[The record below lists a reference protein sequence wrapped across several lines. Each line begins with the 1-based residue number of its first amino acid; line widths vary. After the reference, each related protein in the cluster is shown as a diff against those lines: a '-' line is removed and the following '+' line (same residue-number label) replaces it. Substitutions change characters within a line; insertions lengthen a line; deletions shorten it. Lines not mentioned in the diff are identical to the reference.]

1 MYGSWDIELDRL
13 NFLSF
18 WTIFQMKKTPGDIIT
33 LHMCT
38 IYDTS
43 MMYGSYYG
51 YEAWQTELFVI
62 LGHFLHFYFTK
73 ALKNQNFKQ
82 MKQMHE
88 AIIILCKCTKHHDHM
103 PYCSW
108 DMVHDGCHF
117 HFGLFF
123 ALLPPTDPKIKIFFK
138 KNKNCLKMSFYIFV
152 QFLRNGAQQLD
163 KQTDR
168 WTDGKSD
175 I

>member
-18 WTIFQMKKTPGDIIT
+18 WTIFQMKKTPGDIII

-38 IYDTS
+38 IYDTR

-82 MKQMHE
+82 MK
-88 AIIILCKCTKHHDHM
+88 
-103 PYCSW
+103 
-108 DMVHDGCHF
+108 
-117 HFGLFF
+117 
-123 ALLPPTDPKIKIFFK
+123 
-138 KNKNCLKMSFYIFV
+138 
-152 QFLRNGAQQLD
+152 
-163 KQTDR
+163 
-168 WTDGKSD
+168 
-175 I
+175 